1 MSHSPSVSEPDAIT
15 QLWLAALLESEAT
28 LPRPIADAM
37 VQNVAR
43 GPLGETLRH
52 LEQALMHLESLNLD
66 DLSGSEARTVLA
78 VLMAMDRRVNA
89 LQFKI
94 RQLWNPPP

>member
-1 MSHSPSVSEPDAIT
+1 MSPSPSVSEQDAIT

-28 LPRPIADAM
+28 LPRPIAGAM

-66 DLSGSEARTVLA
+66 DLTGSEARTILA
-78 VLMAMDRRVNA
+78 VLMAMDRRVDA
-89 LQFKI
+89 LQSKI
-94 RQLWNPPP
+94 RQLWNPPA